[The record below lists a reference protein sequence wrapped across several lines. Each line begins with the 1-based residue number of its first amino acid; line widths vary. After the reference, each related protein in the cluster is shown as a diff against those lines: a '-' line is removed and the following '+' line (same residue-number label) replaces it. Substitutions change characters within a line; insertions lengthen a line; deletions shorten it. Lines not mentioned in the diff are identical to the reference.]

1 MKKIIY
7 TLALLSSA
15 TFFMSNSGGYGES
28 NGEGITGA
36 PGDQFLASGDAKT
49 CQFCHNGGTFNPSA
63 TIAVFDEAGT
73 NAVTKY
79 EAGKTYTIRF
89 TVNAGNGAPSG
100 YGFQMIDI
108 RKSNNANVKGFV
120 ATQATGIKLTTLSG
134 RVYAEQSSR
143 RTTKTFDVK
152 WKAPSPSVGTVT
164 FYAVGN
170 AVNGNSSTGGDNGT
184 SSVKVD
190 LADLTS
196 SVNELAVQVEMS
208 VAPNPSAEMINLS
221 LMSKS
226 AKNIQ
231 IQMTDISGRTV
242 MSEKWQIQAGENFKQ
257 LNINHLL
264 KGAYMIQVIENQNVV
279 SKKIIKI

>member
-7 TLALLSSA
+7 TLALLSSVI
-15 TFFMSNSGGYGES
+15 FFMSNSGGYGES

-36 PGDQFLASGDAKT
+36 PGDQFLANGDAKT
-49 CQFCHNGGTFNPSA
+49 CQFCHNSGTFNPSA
-63 TIAVFDEAGT
+63 TIAVFDEAGS

-79 EAGKTYTIRF
+79 EAGKIYTVRF
-89 TVNAGNGAPSG
+89 TINAGSGAPSG

-120 ATQATGIKLTTLSG
+120 ATQAAGIKLTTLSG
-134 RVYAEQSSR
+134 RIYAEHS
-143 RTTKTFDVK
+143 TKSTAKTIDIK

-170 AVNGNSSTGGDNGT
+170 AVDGKGSTGGDNGT
-184 SSVKVD
+184 ASVKVD

-196 SVNELAVQVEMS
+196 SVNELAVQIEMS
-208 VAPNPSAEMINLS
+208 VSPNPSAEMVNLS
-221 LMSKS
+221 LTSQS

-231 IQMTDISGRTV
+231 IQMTDIGGRTV

-257 LNINHLL
+257 LNINHLV
-264 KGAYMIQVIENQNVV
+264 KGAYMVQIIENQNVV
-279 SKKIIKI
+279 SKKIVKI